1 MLCDILEGDVY
12 LCLVVSQIVL
22 NLALRRSPHDIARS
36 MQAKKTGEEK
46 Q

>member
-22 NLALRRSPHDIARS
+22 NLAWL